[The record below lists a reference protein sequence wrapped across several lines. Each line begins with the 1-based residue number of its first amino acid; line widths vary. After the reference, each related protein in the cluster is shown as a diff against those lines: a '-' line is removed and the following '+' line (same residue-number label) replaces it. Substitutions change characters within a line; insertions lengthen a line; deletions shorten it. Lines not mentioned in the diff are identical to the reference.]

1 MHFYQHT
8 HLNIINP
15 HTIIL
20 HELTIDRLNAI
31 LTYIEF
37 FKSAMTNNELLTA
50 IQDQMDKYDIS
61 KQFISNFY
69 DIHTTCPYVTPGPV
83 TPASVKLYEIITE
96 LESKCKND
104 ITNKQQ

>member
-50 IQDQMDKYDIS
+50 IHDQMDKYSIT
-61 KQFISNFY
+61 KAFISTLNYNPNLTF
-69 DIHTTCPYVTPGPV
+69 GPV
-83 TPASVKLYEIITE
+83 TLACVKLYEIITE
-96 LESKCKND
+96 LESKCKHD
-104 ITNKQQ
+104 LTNKQQ

>member
-50 IQDQMDKYDIS
+50 IQDQMNKYSIT
-61 KQFISNFY
+61 KAFISTLNYNPNLTF
-69 DIHTTCPYVTPGPV
+69 GPV
-83 TPASVKLYEIITE
+83 TLASVKLYEIINE
-96 LESKCKND
+96 LESKCNTD
-104 ITNKQQ
+104 HINLNI